1 MKWIVILRMIG
12 CNRSDMKNLGSRWTG
27 PNIPRTAAA
36 RSLLVAAISPLPN
49 NNNTGRR
56 RHNVRSENNQT
67 RRRSIIIASGEKKES
82 EITRSYVVQQPHL
95 SVRSYK
101 TSLYTTTTAH
111 SKFKKHLLVAN
122 ISISRLQLHYS
133 RHRQFYSF
141 SPQTHS
147 RHLRKC

>member
-1 MKWIVILRMIG
+1 
-12 CNRSDMKNLGSRWTG
+12 MKNLGSRWIG

-49 NNNTGRR
+49 NKNTGRR
-56 RHNVRSENNQT
+56 RHNVRSETNQT

-101 TSLYTTTTAH
+101 TSLYTTSTAH
-111 SKFKKHLLVAN
+111 SKLKKHLLRANN
-122 ISISRLQLHYS
+122 ISISRLQQHYF
-133 RHRQFYSF
+133 RHRLFYCF